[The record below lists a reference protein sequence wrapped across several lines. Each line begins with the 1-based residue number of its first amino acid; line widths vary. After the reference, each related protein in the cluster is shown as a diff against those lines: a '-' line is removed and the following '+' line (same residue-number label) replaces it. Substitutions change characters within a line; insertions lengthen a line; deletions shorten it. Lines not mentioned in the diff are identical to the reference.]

1 MGLIHN
7 ILNRP
12 SKAQIERLLD
22 EIDKNNQ
29 LYRSLYSF
37 QLDGIPIQRNISM
50 SSYVKD
56 SYESSPAVY
65 SIVDKVS
72 TMLSR
77 VPVGVYD
84 DNDEVFD
91 TELNQLLLMP
101 NNYQTWQ
108 EYIKLWEVFYMITGN
123 GITYAP
129 TLSAGNDRGK
139 LLDGL
144 FIVPTQ
150 HVEIESGGWRNPVKS
165 YYLDINYR
173 ENIPASDI
181 IHVRFPNMT
190 YDDASNFM
198 GMSPI
203 KVAINK
209 IKAMNSAD
217 AIMQKTFER
226 GMPPGMLVK
235 KNEEYDKERVVEHQ
249 TQLEKAWNRKHGK
262 STKAGLP
269 VFGQGEFEW
278 IKFGFD
284 NFRDLQII
292 ENSEH
297 GLRELCNIWGV
308 PSIVMNDVSGTT
320 FNNQREARKAI
331 YTNRIMP
338 DLEMKLSY
346 VNTRVSPVYG
356 NLKIKA
362 KWDEIEEL
370 QLTRAEKIDW
380 VKQLAD
386 GGFISRNRGLEI
398 LGEEISD
405 LAGMDKPLVPFN
417 LIPIDQIGG
426 DMPTDDEVNKGLD
439 DAGIDDYKLRK
450 VI

>member
-37 QLDGIPIQRNISM
+37 QLDGIPIQRNMSM
-50 SSYVKD
+50 ASYVKN
-56 SYESSPAVY
+56 SYESNPVVY
-65 SIVDKVS
+65 SIVEKVA

-91 TELNQLLLMP
+91 TELHQILLMP

-346 VNTRVSPVYG
+346 VNTRVSPAYG

-405 LAGMDKPLVPFN
+405 LAGMDKPLVAFN

>member
-1 MGLIHN
+1 MGLIQN

-150 HVEIESGGWRNPVKS
+150 HVEIQSGGWRNPVKS

-405 LAGMDKPLVPFN
+405 LAGMDKPLVAFN

-450 VI
+450 VV